1 MAVVASWL
9 HAVIRGLSLANRA
22 NLEVCRISAIL
33 LAAGIAAVVAAG
45 VFWRYVLNDAL
56 SWYEELA
63 KFMMLW
69 LVFVGAPI
77 ALRLGD
83 HVAIQMLPNA
93 LPPRARALLMI
104 VVSLVIAWFC
114 LMLTIQSHAFAWN
127 GRSQVA
133 IAIGDISMYWIF
145 VSIPFGAASML
156 LVAVQQTLEQI
167 ADLIAPG
174 QGPKDGFVVK
184 YEPLLR
190 DLG

>member
-1 MAVVASWL
+1 MAWL
-9 HAVIRGLSLANRA
+9 IATIRVLSAVNRV
-22 NLEVCRISAIL
+22 NLEFCRVAAVL
-33 LAAGIAAVVAAG
+33 LVAAIAAVVAAG

-56 SWYEELA
+56 AWSEELA

-93 LPPRARALLMI
+93 LSPRLRSALMVALS
-104 VVSLVIAWFC
+104 VVIALFC
-114 LMLTIQSHAFAWN
+114 AMLTVKSAEFTWN
-127 GRSQVA
+127 GRRQVA
-133 IAIGDISMYWIF
+133 IAIGDVSMFWIF

-156 LVAVQQTLEQI
+156 LVAIQQAFEYLV
-167 ADLIAPG
+167 DMIAPTRC
-174 QGPKDGFVVK
+174 PIDGFVGK
-184 YEPLLR
+184 YEAQLR